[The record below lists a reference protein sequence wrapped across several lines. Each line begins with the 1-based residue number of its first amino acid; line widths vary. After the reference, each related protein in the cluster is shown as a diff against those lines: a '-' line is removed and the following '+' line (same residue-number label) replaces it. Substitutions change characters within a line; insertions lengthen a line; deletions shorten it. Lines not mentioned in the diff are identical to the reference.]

1 MSLDWGVGDI
11 KDWREYCWEGEEGE
25 RQLNPVTNA
34 LIWETMVIGMNRIT
48 DKNWEEFA
56 ERVHISQQVY
66 GALLRCEAGLID
78 DEGDELFVLPCDVK
92 RHIGLHTNASPLT
105 KAKFKTNMFKHLE
118 SKARMEVKEVE

>member
-25 RQLNPVTNA
+25 HRLNPVTNA
-34 LIWETMVIGMNRIT
+34 LIWETIVIGMNRIT
-48 DKNWEEFA
+48 EKNWEEFA
-56 ERVHISQQVY
+56 ERVHISQQVH
-66 GALLRCEAGLID
+66 GACLHFKGEEI
-78 DEGDELFVLPCDVK
+78 FVLPCDVK
-92 RHIGLHTNASPLT
+92 RHIGLHTNASPVT